1 GKAASVP
8 TTGISV
14 AGWAGMTVCICLGSC
29 VEARCAV
36 HDFLGCS
43 LRAFPTLDLH
53 PLTFLEILVVLKKV
67 ADLTTNFFRHV
78 VGCTQLA
85 VSGVKLVDRNGQ
97 KLGVTAGL
105 VFHLQHTQSTAG
117 YDGTHLNRERR
128 HHEDI
133 NGVTVIR
140 QSLGDVAVVAWV
152 MHGGQHESIDK

>member
-1 GKAASVP
+1 
-8 TTGISV
+8 
-14 AGWAGMTVCICLGSC
+14 
-29 VEARCAV
+29 
-36 HDFLGCS
+36 
-43 LRAFPTLDLH
+43 
-53 PLTFLEILVVLKKV
+53 ILVVLKKV

-152 MHGGQHESIDK
+152 MHGGQHESIDKHGTGVFIHLVFHRVCIHGDFDDDVEFVRQILARGYAV